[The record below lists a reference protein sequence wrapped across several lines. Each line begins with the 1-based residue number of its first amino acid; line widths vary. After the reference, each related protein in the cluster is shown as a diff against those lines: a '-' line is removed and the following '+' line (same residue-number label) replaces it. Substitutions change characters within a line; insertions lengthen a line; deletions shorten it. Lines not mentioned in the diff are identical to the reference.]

1 MQFFY
6 WKIVNI
12 LEFVL
17 HLSLMRL
24 QNYQQQPKPFF
35 PLAFKLPSL
44 PVHKKVQPIYRHLFN
59 KLLLT
64 WKRKKAEKNPDLM
77 ASFWYQFVRIHKNNG
92 NEKMKGIMFHR
103 TMRCQGHVSV
113 FCGVGIFFVVMM
125 FGLFF
130 AWLNQ
135 NDVCA
140 RSISLSCFITSMT
153 TSSAWCSWTNTSH
166 ILYSTSLQ
174 VFSLRQHNQY
184 LNHEDDLVQTNHYAT
199 FFQKK
204 LLLLFFIKQRQR
216 VL

>member
-1 MQFFY
+1 MHLKLRAASSGSSGEARAERKKARNFFPPPLSSALPSFHSLIHQLMPTMFDFQDAILLL

-24 QNYQQQPKPFF
+24 QNYQAF

-77 ASFWYQFVRIHKNNG
+77 ASFWYQFVGIHKNNG

-113 FCGVGIFFVVMM
+113 FCGVGIFFC
-125 FGLFF
+125 G
-130 AWLNQ
+130 
-135 NDVCA
+135 NDV
-140 RSISLSCFITSMT
+140 
-153 TSSAWCSWTNTSH
+153 W
-166 ILYSTSLQ
+166 
-174 VFSLRQHNQY
+174 
-184 LNHEDDLVQTNHYAT
+184 LVLCLAQSE
-199 FFQKK
+199 
-204 LLLLFFIKQRQR
+204 RR
-216 VL
+216 VC